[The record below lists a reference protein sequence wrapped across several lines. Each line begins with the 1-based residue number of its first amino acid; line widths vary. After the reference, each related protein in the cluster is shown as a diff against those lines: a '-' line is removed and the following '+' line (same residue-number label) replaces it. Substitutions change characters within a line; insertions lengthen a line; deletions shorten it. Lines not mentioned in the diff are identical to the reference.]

1 MSARDPRYD
10 ILFEPVRIGPVVA
23 RNRFYQVPHCCG
35 MGYRYP
41 ESMATMRGIKAEGG
55 WAVVSTEE
63 TEIHASA
70 EIAPWVEGRLWDDH
84 DIPALARMCE
94 EVHRHGSLA
103 AVELCHNGSHA
114 PNHYSREVP
123 IAPSHIA
130 IDFPDPVQARAMD
143 KTDIANLRRWHRNA
157 ALRARRAGFD
167 IVYVYVGHDLSI
179 LQHFLSRR
187 HNQRTDEYGGSIANR
202 ARLMRE
208 IIEDTKEAVGD
219 RCGVAVRLAVDELL
233 GAEGITCDGDGYETV
248 AMLAELPDL
257 WDVNVSRWKNDSV
270 TARFAEEG
278 YQEPYISFVKKLTTR
293 PVVGVGRY
301 TSPDAM
307 VRVVRQ
313 GIMDMIGAAR
323 PSIADPFLP
332 RKIEEGRLDDI
343 RECIGCNICAAHD
356 NFSSPIR
363 CTQNPTMGEEWR
375 RGWHPEMMPS
385 ARARERILVVGGGPA
400 GLEAARALGQA
411 GHEVMLAEAGDEWG
425 GRVARECRLPS
436 LSSWGRVRDWRL
448 GQIHKLSNVSL
459 FLGSAM
465 SAEDALGAEA
475 THIVLATG
483 SRWRADGRGRSL
495 HAPVPGI
502 GAAKVLTP
510 DDLMAEG
517 LARVSGAVVIY
528 DDDYYYMGGV
538 LAELCA
544 VAGLE
549 TAYVTPLAEASA
561 WTNNTMEQSR
571 IQARLL
577 EIGVRIVPHRVPMA
591 VGASELELACVYTGK
606 RETLPCATFLPVTM
620 RMPEEGLWQS
630 LQERE
635 AEWADH
641 GVETVRRIGDCLGP
655 GTIAAAV
662 FAGHRY
668 AREFGQEID
677 PDVTPFRREA
687 IIAPI

>member
-41 ESMATMRGIKAEGG
+41 ESMATMRGVKAEGG

-63 TEIHASA
+63 TEIHPSA
-70 EIAPWVEGRLWDDH
+70 EIAPWVEGRLWDDR

-123 IAPSHIA
+123 IAPSHVS

-143 KTDIANLRRWHRNA
+143 KADIANLRRWHRNA

-167 IVYVYVGHDLSI
+167 IVYVYAGHDLSI

-187 HNQRTDEYGGSIANR
+187 HNQRSDEYGGSVANR

-219 RCGVAVRLAVDELL
+219 RCAVAVRLAVDELM
-233 GAEGITCDGDGYETV
+233 GDEGITCDGDGYETV

-278 YQEPYISFVKKLTTR
+278 YQEPYISFVKTLTTK

-332 RKIEEGRLDDI
+332 LKIEQGRLDDI

-375 RGWHPEMMPS
+375 RGWHPEIMPS
-385 ARARERILVVGGGPA
+385 ASSRSRVLVVGGGPA

-411 GHEVMLAEAGDEWG
+411 GHEVMLAEASGEWG
-425 GRVARECRLPS
+425 GRVSRECRLPG
-436 LSSWGRVRDWRL
+436 LASWGRVRDWRL
-448 GQIHKLSNVSL
+448 GQIHKLANVSPY
-459 FLGSAM
+459 LGSAM
-465 SAEDALGAEA
+465 DAESALGAEA
-475 THIVLATG
+475 AHVALATG

-495 HAPVPGI
+495 HAPIPGI
-502 GAAKVLTP
+502 EAANVLTP

-517 LARVSGAVVIY
+517 LGRVSDPVVIY

-544 VAGLE
+544 AAGLE
-549 TAYVTPLAEASA
+549 TAYVTPVAEASA
-561 WTNNTMEQSR
+561 WTNNTMEQGR

-577 EIGVRIVPHRVPMA
+577 ELGVRIVPHRLPTRI
-591 VGASELELACVYTGK
+591 GASEMELACVYTGK
-606 RETLPCATFLPVTM
+606 RETIACGTFIPVTM
-620 RMPEEGLWQS
+620 RIPEEALWQA
-630 LQERE
+630 LKERE
-635 AEWADH
+635 AEWADL
-641 GVETVRRIGDCLGP
+641 GVETVMCIGDCLGP

-662 FAGHRY
+662 FAGYRY
-668 AREFGQEID
+668 ARELGQEID